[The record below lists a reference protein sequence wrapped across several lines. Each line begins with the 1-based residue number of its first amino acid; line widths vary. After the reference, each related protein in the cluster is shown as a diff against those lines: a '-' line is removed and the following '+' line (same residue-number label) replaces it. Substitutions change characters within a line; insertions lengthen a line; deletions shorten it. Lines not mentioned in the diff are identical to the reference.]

1 MLKLFDLSLFDGNT
15 VLAIRDFESLEM
27 LFREL
32 QHLNDGACKVEEYEI
47 KRVRDILTNY
57 LTANKCPAVR
67 LYLYDY
73 MSKTMVGL
81 RCTNLRSY
89 ENNGRKIIEIGELFS
104 SEVGTF
110 QESDMDV
117 SMFL

>member
-1 MLKLFDLSLFDGNT
+1 MFKLFDLSLFDGNT

-32 QHLNDGACKVEEYEI
+32 QHLNDGACKIEEYEI
-47 KRVRDILTNY
+47 KRVRDISTNY
-57 LTANKCPAVR
+57 LTANIYPAVR
-67 LYLYDY
+67 LYLYGY
-73 MSKTMVGL
+73 MSKTIVGL
-81 RCTNLRSY
+81 RCTSLRSY
-89 ENNGRKIIEIGELFS
+89 ENNGRKIIETGELFS